1 MMHKQVPG
9 SDGEVV
15 SLLRVSRRRL
25 IRAGA
30 LRGSGPALGRLLV
43 PDAAGPSAPAR
54 IESNPSSDSKV
65 KGSFP
70 ADEEVLKSFL
80 TARLEWEYA
89 IKEKAVIGGTLVP
102 YWNYLSV
109 NLRVS
114 PHEDMSRPLVDVD
127 LPDHITSWRL
137 AVLPEH
143 KYYWQIIPRDEN
155 GDHPDL
161 GFKASFTTG
170 KPQINETTDS
180 NIRYKNARIG
190 AHFRHMK
197 PVRFGEYEPL
207 SPWYEVKSY
216 NSPPPPRFEEI
227 KDKFPVP
234 VFDGHPEALEAYWY
248 CWKTLLDLWYWAPD
262 APDHQAVAN
271 VNGTRSWGPWG
282 SSQVFDSETMMFF
295 AKYGHQAYPFISQYD
310 NAYARQHENG
320 FICRESDKNNR
331 ELYSSYPVVAPF
343 LMGWAEWK
351 YYELSGD
358 VERLKHVLTPIV
370 KNYEWWMMYMRRNRD
385 GLYWNQGL
393 TPVEL
398 RNYRGDALNYAVGVT
413 APRAAEALHVAK
425 IATAV
430 GREDLAEFFRTEH
443 RKIGQIVNDRLWD
456 AKHGIY
462 NDRCDPDHPV
472 PRCRESKKAGEF
484 VTETEPGIIDKQ
496 YYTLL
501 PLFGEIVPKERISK
515 VIQEVRNCN
524 SFNRPNGIP
533 NLSADSA
540 GYNEAS
546 GTVWP
551 PPQCM
556 VQEGVRANGET
567 ELARELGEKYFN
579 AVVAT
584 YKAEKTIRE
593 AIVADKLQFVGA
605 SEFVGWGGL
614 GPIANFIEYILGF
627 EINVPEKT
635 ITWRISRV
643 ERHGIKNL
651 KFGDF
656 YVELICKARQ
666 TADEPCRLTIHSGGT
681 FDLKI
686 ILPGKTTEKRIEKG
700 TLAFQAS
707 E

>member
-1 MMHKQVPG
+1 MRFSRM
-9 SDGEVV
+9 
-15 SLLRVSRRRL
+15 SRRRFL
-25 IRAGA
+25 KNSTVAGGA
-30 LRGSGPALGRLLV
+30 ATLGGLL
-43 PDAAGPSAPAR
+43 PSAITDLPVAFSQMPAVQA
-54 IESNPSSDSKV
+54 SDDKV

-70 ADEEVLKSFL
+70 ADGEVLKSFL

-89 IKEKAVIGGTLVP
+89 IKEKAVIGGTLLP

-109 NLRVS
+109 NLKVS
-114 PHEDMSRPLVDVD
+114 SNEDMSKPLVDVD

-137 AVLPEH
+137 AVPSEH

-227 KDKFPVP
+227 KEKFPVP

-271 VNGTRSWGPWG
+271 LNCTRSWGPWG
-282 SSQVFDSETMMFF
+282 SSQVWDSAFMMFF

-320 FICRESDKNNR
+320 FICQETDKNNR
-331 ELYSSYPVVAPF
+331 EVYSSYPVVTPF

-351 YYELSGD
+351 YYQVSGD
-358 VERLKHVLTPIV
+358 TDRLKRALLPIV
-370 KNYEWWMMYMRRNRD
+370 KNYEWWMAYMMRKD
-385 GLYWNQGL
+385 GLYWKQGFSKKERL
-393 TPVEL
+393 A
-398 RNYRGDALNYAVGVT
+398 YRGDDGTMDYAIGNNGI
-413 APRAAEALHVAK
+413 RAAEALHVAK

-430 GREDLAEFFRTEH
+430 GREDLAEFFRAEH

-462 NDRCDPDHPV
+462 NERCDPDHPV
-472 PRCRESKKAGEF
+472 PKYRDPKKVGQF
-484 VTETEPGIIDKQ
+484 VTETGPGVIDKSWWVFV
-496 YYTLL
+496 
-501 PLFGEIVPKERISK
+501 PLFAEIVPKGRIPK
-515 VIQEVRNCN
+515 VIQEVRNPK
-524 SFNRPNGIP
+524 SFNRLNGIP
-533 NLSADSA
+533 NLSADST
-540 GYNEAS
+540 GYNHVA

-567 ELARELGEKYFN
+567 ELAQELGEKYFN

-584 YKAEKTIRE
+584 YKVEKTIKE
-593 AIVADKLQFVGA
+593 SILADKLQFSGA
-605 SEFVGWGGL
+605 PEFVGWGGL
-614 GPIANFIEYILGF
+614 GPVADFIEYILGF
-627 EINVPEKT
+627 EISVPEKS
-635 ITWRISRV
+635 ITWRISRI

-656 YVELICKARQ
+656 YVELICEARR
-666 TADEPCRLTIHSGGT
+666 TAMSPVG
-681 FDLKI
+681 
-686 ILPGKTTEKRIEKG
+686 
-700 TLAFQAS
+700 
-707 E
+707 